1 MVGDELKYRA
11 GADGERDGERQL
23 KIQTYRQT
31 NMQTNILANRGVER
45 KGCRARERGNHTDT

>member
-1 MVGDELKYRA
+1 MWDELKYRA
-11 GADGERDGERQL
+11 GADGERDGERQI

-45 KGCRARERGNHTDT
+45 KGGRARERGNHTDT